1 MQYKSTNI
9 GTILSTFHRRNT
21 PTNIKPFM
29 EAMRTFPEGLPD
41 QKPVE
46 ND

>member
-1 MQYKSTNI
+1 MQYKSTKS

-29 EAMRTFPEGLPD
+29 EAMRTFPEDLPD
-41 QKPVE
+41 QKPID